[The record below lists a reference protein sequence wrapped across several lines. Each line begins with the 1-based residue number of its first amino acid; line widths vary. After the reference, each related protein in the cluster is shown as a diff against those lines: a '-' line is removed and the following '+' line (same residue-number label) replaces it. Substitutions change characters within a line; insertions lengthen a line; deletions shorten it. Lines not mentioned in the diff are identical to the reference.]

1 MSENFNRKNVMEPN
15 IIIIANFPEKK
26 QAIAFAK
33 KIVDDRLAACVNIL
47 GTCTSVY
54 SWQGKTESAD
64 EIPVLIKTQKQ
75 HYSRVE
81 RVITTMHPYEL
92 PEIIT
97 VPITGGLPAY
107 LQWIAGTTLP
117 SDDKK

>member
-1 MSENFNRKNVMEPN
+1 MEP
-15 IIIIANFPEKK
+15 ILIVTNFPEKK

-75 HYSRVE
+75 HYTKVE
-81 RVITTMHPYEL
+81 QAITAMHPYEL
-92 PEIIT
+92 PEVIA
-97 VPITGGLPAY
+97 VPLSGGLPAY
-107 LQWIAGTTLP
+107 LRWIKNTTLP
-117 SDDKK
+117 SDDNK